1 MKNAL
6 RIVLIAAVAFLA
18 TACCGQKQQTQQE
31 PKMIRLNVTV
41 TIDPAS
47 QAEVTEALN
56 LLAAASRAE
65 EGCRGYEIYQNTIR
79 PEQMLIV
86 ETWQN
91 QAALDAHQ
99 QTTHYTTILPPLADK
114 MQMSLDRFEF

>member
-1 MKNAL
+1 MKNLLKTAFF
-6 RIVLIAAVAFLA
+6 AAVAVLA
-18 TACCGQKQQTQQE
+18 VACCGQKQQE

-41 TIDPAS
+41 TVA
-47 QAEVTEALN
+47 AEYHTEVTEALN

-65 EGCRGYEIYQNTIR
+65 EGCIGYEIYQNTIR

-86 ETWQN
+86 ETWQD

-99 QTTHYTTILPPLADK
+99 QTTHYTTILPPLDGK
-114 MQMSLDRFEF
+114 MEMSLERFEF